1 MSRQISDIIRGD
13 SVSTKD
19 QQISMEY
26 SLLITTFVCVLGGF
40 FFIMCAFYL
49 VSDRQKAD
57 DLTRAHCDAPS
68 LLDSDASRAHGPE
81 TVGSENRALVHESS
95 DESDDNE
102 SVANEDTRALVV
114 PVPVHNL
121 TEDPTF
127 NGHDA
132 QDV

>member
-19 QQISMEY
+19 HQISMEY

-57 DLTRAHCDAPS
+57 DLTRAHCDGSS
-68 LLDSDASRAHGPE
+68 LLDSVASRAHGPE
-81 TVGSENRALVHESS
+81 TVGSENRALVDESS

-102 SVANEDTRALVV
+102 SVANKDTRALVV
-114 PVPVHNL
+114 PVQVHNL
-121 TEDPTF
+121 TEDPIS

-132 QDV
+132 QVV